1 METLVSALYIREIH
15 IFIVILN
22 HEYSV
27 LKYCIF
33 NKDKLLYPGNGISFH
48 SFIHSSHFICM
59 YSTDRNRVMYVC
71 RRYSDLSFQL
81 ITMLEVIYKLKRN

>member
-48 SFIHSSHFICM
+48 SFIHSSHSICM